1 MQAIALLAV
10 TLALVLM
17 SSVLVTG
24 SSPAVAGTSSG
35 GQRTDV
41 TINVAALPL
50 DNLCNGDV
58 VVLSGEMRIV
68 TVTRPTNNGGY
79 TVTSTATARNL
90 RGQRIAPPP
99 PIGYRGDQTESSYTY
114 YAPPPYPRTTRI
126 IHWTKLVPQGK
137 APTMWLVVVFRYVIL
152 PTARSFPSPSP
163 GPPAVGPPHR
173 CPRG

>member
-50 DNLCNGDV
+50 DNL
-58 VVLSGEMRIV
+58 
-68 TVTRPTNNGGY
+68 
-79 TVTSTATARNL
+79 
-90 RGQRIAPPP
+90 
-99 PIGYRGDQTESSYTY
+99 
-114 YAPPPYPRTTRI
+114 
-126 IHWTKLVPQGK
+126 
-137 APTMWLVVVFRYVIL
+137 
-152 PTARSFPSPSP
+152 
-163 GPPAVGPPHR
+163 
-173 CPRG
+173 